1 MDVMQMGPLGPEGD
15 NSGRQQRAEKI
26 ADTGATGAATK
37 GDKPQRFG
45 WFTESFA
52 LKWAF
57 RALVAGTVIFLALDY
72 REIYEAANAP
82 LPGKVTERAPMTM
95 QPPKQQDHIRPYLPK
110 ANPVR
115 RKGALP
121 KMPGYDKPLGDEVIG
136 ERMTFLRGPKGA
148 LSAVGRI
155 EPGTAAEMAA
165 FIKTQGGEIKTVYLH
180 SPGGAVDDA
189 LAMSRLLR
197 AEGIETQVP
206 DNGYCASSCPIVF
219 SGGARR
225 RAGRE
230 AWIGVHQVFALTSD
244 PGTLHDGMA
253 RGQDVSARVQDH
265 LSKMGVDLRVWV
277 KAMQTPSDQLY
288 IFTPD
293 ELTEL
298 KLATELIGTAS
309 AKAGR

>member
-1 MDVMQMGPLGPEGD
+1 MDVRHKGPKRPEGED
-15 NSGRQQRAEKI
+15 PGIERAEKSC
-26 ADTGATGAATK
+26 DTSAK
-37 GDKPQRFG
+37 GVEQTPRRFG
-45 WFTESFA
+45 WFTETFA

-82 LPGKVTERAPMTM
+82 LPGKLTERAPMTM
-95 QPPKQQDHIRPYLPK
+95 QPPKRQDHLRPYLPM

-121 KMPGYDKPLGDEVIG
+121 KMPGYSKPLGDEVIG
-136 ERMTFLRGPKGA
+136 EKMTFLRGPKGA

-165 FIKTQGGEIKTVYLH
+165 YIKTQGGEIKMVYLH

-189 LAMSRLLR
+189 LSMSKLLR
-197 AEGIETQVP
+197 AEGIETVVP

-219 SGGARR
+219 SGGAKR

-288 IFTPD
+288 IFTPE

-298 KLATELIGTAS
+298 KLATELTGTAR